1 MPINY
6 DKPLIVRD
14 SRNGSWFW
22 VDKEV
27 WQDKTL
33 TASDKVVY
41 GTLAYFANQKDQ
53 TAFPSITTLEEYSCI
68 SRRQIYISIK
78 VLENRKYLV
87 VVRNRGKPNEYTL
100 LKMVTKVNGRTS
112 AESALV
118 QNTACTSAESALVQ
132 IIAWSSAASAPVL
145 VQNTASNK
153 NDTEQELFNKSI
165 LKDTKQ
171 NFGNGDINFL
181 ISYFKENLKLPLLDG
196 SEKENRR
203 YCWLAIKK
211 FGGREGVGNL
221 IKLTAAHD
229 FWKSKI
235 TSFKDMYYR
244 GVRIV
249 SETRGG
255 VADVRAKYAK
265 MGE

>member
-100 LKMVTKVNGRTS
+100 LKMVTKVNGRAS

-118 QNTACTSAESALVQ
+118 QNIAGSSAVNAPALVQ
-132 IIAWSSAASAPVL
+132 NI
-145 VQNTASNK
+145 ASNK
-153 NDTEQELFNKSI
+153 NNTEQELFNKNI

-211 FGGREGVGNL
+211 FGGREGVENL

>member
-53 TAFPSITTLEEYSCI
+53 TAFPSITTLEGHSCI

-100 LKMVTKVNGRTS
+100 LKMVTKVNGRAS

-118 QNTACTSAESALVQ
+118 QNIAGSSAVNAPALVQ
-132 IIAWSSAASAPVL
+132 NI
-145 VQNTASNK
+145 ASNK
-153 NDTEQELFNKSI
+153 NNTEQELFNKNI

-171 NFGNGDINFL
+171 NFGNGDVNFL

>member
-53 TAFPSITTLEEYSCI
+53 TAFPSITTLEGHSCI

-100 LKMVTKVNGRTS
+100 LKMVTKVNGRAS

-118 QNTACTSAESALVQ
+118 QNIAGSSAVNAPALVQ
-132 IIAWSSAASAPVL
+132 NI
-145 VQNTASNK
+145 ASNK
-153 NDTEQELFNKSI
+153 NNTEQELFNKNI

-171 NFGNGDINFL
+171 NFGNGDVNFL

-211 FGGREGVGNL
+211 FGGREGVENL

-235 TSFKDMYYR
+235 TSFKDMYYK

-255 VADVRAKYAK
+255 VADVQAKYAK

>member
-53 TAFPSITTLEEYSCI
+53 TAFPSITTLEGHSCI

-100 LKMVTKVNGRTS
+100 LKMVTKVNGGAS

-118 QNTACTSAESALVQ
+118 QNIAGSSAVNAPALVQ
-132 IIAWSSAASAPVL
+132 NI
-145 VQNTASNK
+145 ASNK
-153 NDTEQELFNKSI
+153 NNTEQELFNKNI

-211 FGGREGVGNL
+211 FGGREGVENL

-235 TSFKDMYYR
+235 TSFKDMYYK

>member
-53 TAFPSITTLEEYSCI
+53 TAFPSITTLEGHSCI

-100 LKMVTKVNGRTS
+100 LKMVTKVNGRAS

-118 QNTACTSAESALVQ
+118 QNIAGSSAVNAPALVQ
-132 IIAWSSAASAPVL
+132 NI
-145 VQNTASNK
+145 ASNK
-153 NDTEQELFNKSI
+153 NNTEQELFNKNI

-211 FGGREGVGNL
+211 FGGREGVENL

-235 TSFKDMYYR
+235 TSFKDMYYK